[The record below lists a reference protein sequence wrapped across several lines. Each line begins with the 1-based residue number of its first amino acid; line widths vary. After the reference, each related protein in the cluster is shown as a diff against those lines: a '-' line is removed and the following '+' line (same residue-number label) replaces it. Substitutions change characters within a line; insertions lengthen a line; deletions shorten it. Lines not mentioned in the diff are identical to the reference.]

1 MKVCISEIVCPTH
14 LTLTPQLLDAVEK
27 PWCRL
32 TREALQIKPPAVRVG
47 VCMVAV
53 GRNVMEGI
61 PGSSVNAN

>member
-32 TREALQIKPPAVRVG
+32 TREALQIESAAVRVG

-53 GRNVMEGI
+53 GRNVLEGI